1 MDSERRTLGKEVVDQ
16 QMFSKVVMNVL
27 VFEYIGT

>member
-1 MDSERRTLGKEVVDQ
+1 MNPEQRILDKEVVDQ
-16 QMFSKVVMNVL
+16 QIFSKKGMTVL